1 MPAFLSSQ
9 DGSLQC
15 PSCKTIYG
23 EKTGTQPKGKMEVS
37 TFPQSLPGHKDCGT
51 IQIVYHISRGIQ
63 VSAQHAHRNGC
74 CRIAQAVRASQESI
88 GIQYS
93 TCWQPLTEQPKVPG
107 ASSCT
112 GSSMYGRF
120 GSPP

>member
-1 MPAFLSSQ
+1 MRLRGSDACFFSPPHLQ

-23 EKTGTQPKGKMEVS
+23 EKTGTQPKGRMEVS

-63 VSAQHAHRNGC
+63 VSSVCSCLLPLQHLRAAQH
-74 CRIAQAVRASQESI
+74 
-88 GIQYS
+88 
-93 TCWQPLTEQPKVPG
+93 
-107 ASSCT
+107 
-112 GSSMYGRF
+112 
-120 GSPP
+120 

>member
-1 MPAFLSSQ
+1 MPASLSLQ

-63 VSAQHAHRNGC
+63 VSAQHARRYGC
-74 CRIAQAVRASQESI
+74 CQDSTNCETLPEGT

-93 TCWQPLTEQPKVPG
+93 ICWQPVTEQPKVPQ

-112 GSSMYGRF
+112 GCSSMYE
-120 GSPP
+120 

>member
-1 MPAFLSSQ
+1 MCRWLGWAALMGLLSPGQ

-51 IQIVYHISRGIQ
+51 IRIVYHISRGIQ
-63 VSAQHAHRNGC
+63 VSAQHTG
-74 CRIAQAVRASQESI
+74 RASQKSP
-88 GIQYS
+88 GIQCS
-93 TCWQPLTEQPKVPG
+93 TCWQPFAE
-107 ASSCT
+107 
-112 GSSMYGRF
+112 
-120 GSPP
+120 